1 MVVLEGLANAGPSH
15 RAGEIPRSRGF
26 GEMAVGYRVRMDLTT
41 AFLRSDDTGAT
52 EIVVNF
58 GPLAGREATLAEV
71 DRLARRLLGDVEYV
85 RVHAIRSHEM
95 SAQSESIVHQ
105 VVVQVPDG
113 SEGVEHL
120 REMCEAWAAECAAE
134 RSVEPIEL

>member
-1 MVVLEGLANAGPSH
+1 MLEGLAPAGPSG
-15 RAGEIPRSRGF
+15 RAAEIPRSRGF
-26 GEMAVGYRVRMDLTT
+26 GGRAAGYRIRMDLTT

-71 DRLARRLLGDVEYV
+71 DRLARRLLGAVEYV
-85 RVHAIRSHEM
+85 RVHAVRSHEM

-113 SEGVEHL
+113 SEDLERL

>member
-1 MVVLEGLANAGPSH
+1 
-15 RAGEIPRSRGF
+15 
-26 GEMAVGYRVRMDLTT
+26 MDLTT
-41 AFLRSDDTGAT
+41 AFLRSDEAGAP

-71 DRLARRLLGDVEYV
+71 DRLARRLLGAVEYV
-85 RVHAIRSHEM
+85 RVHAVRSHEM

-113 SEGVEHL
+113 SDDVERL

>member
-1 MVVLEGLANAGPSH
+1 MVLEGLAHARPS
-15 RAGEIPRSRGF
+15 RSVAENPPFAGF
-26 GEMAVGYRVRMDLTT
+26 GGRAPGYRVRMDLTT

-71 DRLARRLLGDVEYV
+71 DRLARRLLGAVEYV
-85 RVHAIRSHEM
+85 RVHAVRSHEM

-113 SEGVEHL
+113 SDDVERL

>member
-1 MVVLEGLANAGPSH
+1 
-15 RAGEIPRSRGF
+15 
-26 GEMAVGYRVRMDLTT
+26 MDLPT

-58 GPLAGREATLAEV
+58 GPISGREATLAEV
-71 DRLARRLLGDVEYV
+71 DRLARRLVGNVAYV
-85 RVHAIRSHEM
+85 RVHAVRTHEM

-113 SEGVEHL
+113 SDDVEQL
-120 REMCEAWAAECAAE
+120 RETCEAWAAECADE